1 MKYRHRIVVLTAAI
15 QLILYLLSMFILSRF
30 MTQVQ
35 IHHLQTLKEDYQDL
49 HQENN
54 QRYLHAWAQNHQLQI
69 VVDSRHPQGA
79 LQHQVHDLVLQE
91 QVSNNNPYQ
100 IKSFKGSKYIFYLLD
115 NLQTNHQKIIVKK
128 YQSLGQ
134 NLNLVVI
141 FTLIYWVLSGI
152 LLIVQGRLMYRR
164 ERYMKLII
172 RKLKNIEANEQT
184 DSLVTQDNTPYA
196 ELIHAVNALDHHN
209 ASLVE
214 NNALLK
220 RRFQGLMAHLPVGVM
235 LLDADGN
242 VILHNQA
249 MALILGVNI
258 SNEPHPFVEDIQTY
272 ALSRMIEHTLRKNRN
287 HHRQIQLYGD
297 SEHYVDANVIRLT
310 HSDEDLKRQVIVIL
324 YDLTPSRQIEQQQ
337 LDFVDNV
344 SQELQPSVTQ
354 IINLSTTLLKQP
366 EKTIASSESQ
376 VQEIKSAADNLNEL
390 IADSQ
395 TLTTLDRQ
403 NNALPD
409 RINTQALIDQELK
422 HYQAK
427 IAALDLQVTTDYQGN
442 VWVSSYTSALTQ
454 IFHNLISNGVKYNR
468 AHGQLQIQLN
478 HNEVENYLEIKI
490 QDTGCGIALAD
501 QKHVFERFYRANK
514 QSTGSG
520 LGLAIVHE
528 AVTALNGTINLTSQ
542 LNQGTTVQVHLPL

>member
-1 MKYRHRIVVLTAAI
+1 M
-15 QLILYLLSMFILSRF
+15 
-30 MTQVQ
+30 
-35 IHHLQTLKEDYQDL
+35 
-49 HQENN
+49 
-54 QRYLHAWAQNHQLQI
+54 
-69 VVDSRHPQGA
+69 
-79 LQHQVHDLVLQE
+79 
-91 QVSNNNPYQ
+91 
-100 IKSFKGSKYIFYLLD
+100 
-115 NLQTNHQKIIVKK
+115 QTNHQKIIVKK

-366 EKTIASSESQ
+366 EKTIAASESQ

-454 IFHNLISNGVKYNR
+454 IFHNLISNGVKYNC

-490 QDTGCGIALAD
+490 QDTGCGIAPAD

>member
-1 MKYRHRIVVLTAAI
+1 M
-15 QLILYLLSMFILSRF
+15 
-30 MTQVQ
+30 
-35 IHHLQTLKEDYQDL
+35 
-49 HQENN
+49 
-54 QRYLHAWAQNHQLQI
+54 
-69 VVDSRHPQGA
+69 
-79 LQHQVHDLVLQE
+79 
-91 QVSNNNPYQ
+91 
-100 IKSFKGSKYIFYLLD
+100 
-115 NLQTNHQKIIVKK
+115 
-128 YQSLGQ
+128 
-134 NLNLVVI
+134 
-141 FTLIYWVLSGI
+141 
-152 LLIVQGRLMYRR
+152 
-164 ERYMKLII
+164 
-172 RKLKNIEANEQT
+172 
-184 DSLVTQDNTPYA
+184 
-196 ELIHAVNALDHHN
+196 
-209 ASLVE
+209 
-214 NNALLK
+214 
-220 RRFQGLMAHLPVGVM
+220 
-235 LLDADGN
+235 
-242 VILHNQA
+242 
-249 MALILGVNI
+249 
-258 SNEPHPFVEDIQTY
+258 
-272 ALSRMIEHTLRKNRN
+272 
-287 HHRQIQLYGD
+287 
-297 SEHYVDANVIRLT
+297 
-310 HSDEDLKRQVIVIL
+310 IVIL

-366 EKTIASSESQ
+366 EKTIAASESQ

-427 IAALDLQVTTDYQGN
+427 IAALDLQVTTNYQGN
-442 VWVSSYTSALTQ
+442 IWVSSYTSALTH

-490 QDTGCGIALAD
+490 QDTGCGIAPAD
-501 QKHVFERFYRANK
+501 QKHVFERFYRAYK